1 MFEAGLQRK
10 PQKLMPSQRKGRNQE
25 SRRLGKV
32 LRGVLKDRA
41 KRFRDQKR
49 ETETHQKVE

>member
-1 MFEAGLQRK
+1 MRQEDNGSSRSRYHLKEKITTR
-10 PQKLMPSQRKGRNQE
+10 RHEGWGR
-25 SRRLGKV
+25 SFV
-32 LRGVLKDRA
+32 GVLKDRA